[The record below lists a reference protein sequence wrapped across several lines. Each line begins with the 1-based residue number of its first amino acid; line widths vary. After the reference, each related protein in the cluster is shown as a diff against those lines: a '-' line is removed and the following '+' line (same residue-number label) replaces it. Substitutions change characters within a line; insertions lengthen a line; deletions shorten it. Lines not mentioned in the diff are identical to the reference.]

1 MSSNARNLSLQYA
14 MVLVCAGAV
23 YSLSCAPGLLW
34 QDSGLIQY
42 RVLNHD
48 VKGVFGLALAHP
60 LFYDLAFWVRALPV
74 GGLPWRVNMIA
85 AIAGAVALA
94 NLFLFMKLWLGSA
107 LPAVVAVLSLG
118 LAHTFWQHAS
128 MAETYTLWC
137 AFFTAEL
144 LLLLCYTRTGRRCYL
159 YGLALTNGLA
169 LSVHLLAVI
178 SGLCY
183 GVYLMV
189 LAGKRSIAAR
199 DLAALSLLW
208 GLGAAPYGWLVA
220 QAWLSSGDGWGTLSS
235 ALFGDRWQD
244 DVLNVTLSMKI
255 VKENLL
261 FLCLNFPTPNL
272 LLCGVGGVGLLRLT
286 RDKAIRAILLGLAAL
301 YLLFASR
308 YTVPDRYAFF
318 IPFYVLVAVL
328 IGMGVQVVQEHTRFG
343 RGGLGRVGKLDLASS
358 GPFSA
363 WPHPAASTI
372 EQTSPASPSLPGEKM
387 ARSRADDRVFRQ
399 GLVILALALVPIGVY
414 CVAPAWARA
423 QQVSLGT
430 RADLPYRDDYR
441 YFLQPWKTGDR
452 GAARFATEV
461 LEQVEAN
468 ALIYA
473 DMTTVPAL
481 LFVQQHRGLRP
492 DVHVVS
498 EKMASPGA
506 PHFDAESIAHHLAA
520 RPVYVVSRAEGYCPR
535 FVLERYR
542 LRKRG
547 LLWQVQE
554 IST

>member
-1 MSSNARNLSLQYA
+1 
-14 MVLVCAGAV
+14 
-23 YSLSCAPGLLW
+23 
-34 QDSGLIQY
+34 
-42 RVLNHD
+42 
-48 VKGVFGLALAHP
+48 
-60 LFYDLAFWVRALPV
+60 
-74 GGLPWRVNMIA
+74 
-85 AIAGAVALA
+85 
-94 NLFLFMKLWLGSA
+94 
-107 LPAVVAVLSLG
+107 
-118 LAHTFWQHAS
+118 
-128 MAETYTLWC
+128 
-137 AFFTAEL
+137 
-144 LLLLCYTRTGRRCYL
+144 
-159 YGLALTNGLA
+159 
-169 LSVHLLAVI
+169 
-178 SGLCY
+178 
-183 GVYLMV
+183 
-189 LAGKRSIAAR
+189 
-199 DLAALSLLW
+199 
-208 GLGAAPYGWLVA
+208 
-220 QAWLSSGDGWGTLSS
+220 
-235 ALFGDRWQD
+235 
-244 DVLNVTLSMKI
+244 
-255 VKENLL
+255 
-261 FLCLNFPTPNL
+261 
-272 LLCGVGGVGLLRLT
+272 
-286 RDKAIRAILLGLAAL
+286 
-301 YLLFASR
+301 
-308 YTVPDRYAFF
+308 
-318 IPFYVLVAVL
+318 
-328 IGMGVQVVQEHTRFG
+328 
-343 RGGLGRVGKLDLASS
+343 
-358 GPFSA
+358 
-363 WPHPAASTI
+363 
-372 EQTSPASPSLPGEKM
+372 M

-423 QQVSLGT
+423 QQFSLGT

>member
-1 MSSNARNLSLQYA
+1 MSSTARNLSLQYA
-14 MVLVCAGAV
+14 TVLVCAGAV

-34 QDSGLIQY
+34 QDSGVIQY

-199 DLAALSLLW
+199 DLAVLSLLW

-255 VKENLL
+255 VKENIL
-261 FLCLNFPTPNL
+261 FLLLNFPTPNL
-272 LLCGVGGVGLLRLT
+272 LLCGVGAVGLIRLT
-286 RDKAIRAILLGLAAL
+286 RDKAVRAILLGLAAL

-328 IGMGVQVVQEHTRFG
+328 IGMGVQVVQKHTRFA
-343 RGGLGRVGKLDLASS
+343 RGG
-358 GPFSA
+358 P
-363 WPHPAASTI
+363 
-372 EQTSPASPSLPGEKM
+372 
-387 ARSRADDRVFRQ
+387 
-399 GLVILALALVPIGVY
+399 VILALALVPIGVY
-414 CVAPAWARA
+414 CGAPAWAAA

-441 YFLQPWKTGDR
+441 YFLQPWKTGEH

-461 LEQVEAN
+461 LEQVEPN

-498 EKMASPGA
+498 ERMASPGA

-535 FVLERYR
+535 FVLEGYR
-542 LRKRG
+542 LQKRG